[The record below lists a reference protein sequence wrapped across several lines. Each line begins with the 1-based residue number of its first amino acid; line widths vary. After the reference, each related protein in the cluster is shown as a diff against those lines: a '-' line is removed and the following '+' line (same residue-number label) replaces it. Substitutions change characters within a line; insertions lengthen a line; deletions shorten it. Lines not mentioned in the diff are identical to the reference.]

1 MSGFVIKAATFAV
14 GLSLALASLTL
25 SAGVTDT
32 EIVIGG
38 NTPLS
43 GPAAIWGAT
52 STDAAQI
59 RIDEAN
65 EAGGIHGRRI
75 RMIVEDNQ
83 YQVPLAVRAT
93 NKLIRRDEV
102 LAVFGALGTPQ
113 VLAIKDRMF
122 QAGVPL
128 LFPFTA
134 ARAVNGEFEPLK
146 ITYGST
152 YYDQVQAAIEH
163 FTTERGRENVCVMY
177 QDSDYGAEV
186 RRAAEDKL
194 AAMGKELVSVVSHKP
209 TATEFVGAMTG
220 FKSAGC
226 DLIIM
231 GTIIRDTIVGYATAR
246 RLGLD
251 ADLVTTAAGID
262 NFVAAAEG
270 GATEGLYGFGMIA
283 PVYRDN
289 LPETAESFFD
299 TYRKRHGSD
308 PGVAAMLG
316 YVWADIL
323 VQALENAGRDLTVDS
338 LMGGFHQI
346 KDYQDP
352 FGNPPFSFAE
362 GDHHGSEEMVFL
374 EVRDGRWIPV
384 ESN

>member
-1 MSGFVIKAATFAV
+1 MKRILAKTQTFAA
-14 GLSLALASLTL
+14 GLSLLLASG
-25 SAGVTDT
+25 AGAEGVTDT

-52 STDAAQI
+52 SIDAAQI

-65 EAGGIHGRRI
+65 EAGGIHGRQI
-75 RMIVEDNQ
+75 RLIVEDNQ

-93 NKLIRRDEV
+93 NKLIRRDKV

-134 ARAVNGEFEPLK
+134 AKAVNGEFEPLK

-152 YYDQVQAAIEH
+152 YYDQVQTAIEH
-163 FTTERGRENVCVMY
+163 FVTARGRENVCVMY

-194 AAMGKELVSVVSHKP
+194 AEMGKELVSAVSHKP

-220 FKSAGC
+220 FNADGC
-226 DLIIM
+226 DLIVM

-246 RLGLD
+246 QLGLD

-270 GATEGLYGFGMIA
+270 EATEGLYGFGMIA

-289 LPETAESFFD
+289 VPEDALAFFD
-299 TYRKRHGSD
+299 AYRERHGSD

-316 YVWADIL
+316 YIWSDLL
-323 VQALENAGRDLTVDS
+323 VRALENAGADLTVDR
-338 LMGGFHQI
+338 LMSGFHQI
-346 KDYQDP
+346 KDYRDP
-352 FGNPPFSFAE
+352 FGNPPFGFAE
-362 GDHHGSEEMVFL
+362 DDHHGSEEMVFL
-374 EVRDGRWIPV
+374 EVRGGRWAVV
-384 ESN
+384 EGD